1 MDNRVKIEKTE
12 ISLHE
17 FTSVNSDITMC
28 KTEEAIADMAGN
40 PEKATLLD
48 LTLTGELSDSV
59 SLEKLKKLLTERFLY
74 VNINVACKNAHN
86 IFLIKDENSLRGE
99 FVRVALEKL
108 KDYDADFVKQVINEG
123 LSRL

>member
-1 MDNRVKIEKTE
+1 
-12 ISLHE
+12 
-17 FTSVNSDITMC
+17 
-28 KTEEAIADMAGN
+28 MAGN

-86 IFLIKDENSLRGE
+86 IFLIKDENSLSGWIYQADKKSRACFACE
-99 FVRVALEKL
+99 AEKMCDWSSSKKNMKL
-108 KDYDADFVKQVINEG
+108 LMQN
-123 LSRL
+123 